1 MEVSAWDGAALADAT
16 SLQADRRCAQTV
28 SPSTAAWAGHLTS
41 HPGHTLFDLAFGL
54 GMLGMDLY
62 WTE

>member
-1 MEVSAWDGAALADAT
+1 M
-16 SLQADRRCAQTV
+16 
-28 SPSTAAWAGHLTS
+28 AAWAGHLTS